1 MKLAVDSSVVL
12 DAFER
17 GDANARALF
26 ELSRDGSVELA
37 LSRTFDDEVHRGYDE
52 DPLWAHVNG
61 LPRLSRPSARW
72 DFGRWDEMFWD
83 YTGLDGRLAEGKG
96 EAAAAH
102 ATRDAEHVESAQ
114 AWGADAVVTS
124 DKGLLSK
131 KSLLGVLIITVAH
144 ALRAS
149 RRRQAPS

>member
-17 GDANARALF
+17 GDADARALF
-26 ELSRDGSVELA
+26 ELSRGGNVELA
-37 LSRTFDDEVHRGYDE
+37 LSRTFDDEVHRGYD

-61 LPRLSRPSARW
+61 LPRLSKPSARW
-72 DFGRWDEMFWD
+72 DFGRWDEMLWD
-83 YTGLDGRLAEGKG
+83 YTGLDGQLAEGKG

-102 ATRDAEHVESAQ
+102 ATRDQEHVESAQ
-114 AWGADAVVTS
+114 AWGADALVTS

-131 KSLLGVLIITVAH
+131 RELLGVRITTAAEAVAIV
-144 ALRAS
+144 RG
-149 RRRQAPS
+149 RQAM